1 MSKDQ
6 HDEALFDGFESL
18 TPTLAASQRAVERA
32 RDSLLRRVE
41 PCEAGAIQTAPP
53 PLRLPPPPRHASFPL
68 INAKHPS
75 RSRLLVYCGLAAA
88 FVLTV
93 YLGVH
98 YMAKQ
103 GRVDSVALTD
113 ASNPNKELQPAD
125 FGSERS
131 TEAATLEKEAKARS
145 KLVKEPADKTP
156 LDTAEY
162 AVPIIHSQVADDAPV
177 IVANGGKDPISLGSA
192 TREGGGLLHVWD
204 WSKGT
209 GSRVL
214 PEIESWGNEKMAIS
228 PDGKQ
233 LVWASGRILDLNTAK
248 WTKIDLGGADVK
260 VGASTYNRIGDM
272 RFSPDGSRLAL
283 LATNFVKNEP
293 GHIESEAVQVV
304 EFPTGRL
311 LCEFPP
317 GEQYALRIG
326 FSSDGKQIA
335 SADRGRQIS
344 RRDSATGKIL
354 KSYGPALKSQVMGV
368 AISPDGNYVA
378 ASQREPGDLY
388 IWESGTGR
396 LMHHMDGEDLRKLGG
411 LNSAYGAIRFS
422 PDGKF
427 LAAAYWDRLF
437 VFDVATGKTVAALKE
452 GLGTSIQWST
462 DGKKLTV
469 VTPVTVGERNVAGR
483 ENTYPAVHEWDWRNN
498 KQIEMTG
505 GSSAK

>member
-1 MSKDQ
+1 MSKDP
-6 HDEALFDGFESL
+6 HDKALFDGFESL
-18 TPTLAASQRAVERA
+18 APTAAASRCAVERT
-32 RDSLLRRVE
+32 RDLLLQWVK
-41 PCEAGAIQTAPP
+41 PCETGATETAT
-53 PLRLPPPPRHASFPL
+53 RLLGATPPPRQASFPS
-68 INAKHPS
+68 IKAKHA
-75 RSRLLVYCGLAAA
+75 SRLRLLAYCGLAAS
-88 FVLTV
+88 FVLTAC
-93 YLGVH
+93 LGVH
-98 YMAKQ
+98 YMAKL
-103 GRVDSVALTD
+103 GPVDSVTLTD
-113 ASNPNKELQPAD
+113 ASNPNEDLQHPAV
-125 FGSERS
+125 SS
-131 TEAATLEKEAKARS
+131 KPPTEAATLEKEVKVRS
-145 KLVKEPADKTP
+145 KSLERPADKAP

-162 AVPIIHSQVADDAPV
+162 AVPIIRSQVADDAPV
-177 IVANGGKDPISLGSA
+177 IIANGGKDPIPLGSA
-192 TREGGGLLHVWD
+192 TREGGGFLHVWD

-209 GSRVL
+209 RSRVL
-214 PEIESWGNEKMAIS
+214 PEIESWGNENMAIA

-233 LVWASGRILDLNTAK
+233 LVCASGRILDLNTAK

-283 LATNFVKNEP
+283 LVTDFVKNEP
-293 GHIESEAVQVV
+293 GHIESEMVQIV

-354 KSYGPALKSQVMGV
+354 KSYAPALKSQVMGV
-368 AISPDGNYVA
+368 AISPDGKYVA

-388 IWESGTGR
+388 IWESDTGR
-396 LMHHMDGEDLRKLGG
+396 LLHHMDGENLRKLGG
-411 LNSAYGAIRFS
+411 LDSPYGAIRFS

-437 VFDVATGKTVAALKE
+437 VFDVATGKAVAALKE
-452 GLGTSIQWST
+452 GLGTNIQWSA

-469 VTPVTVGERNVAGR
+469 VTPVAVGERNVAGR

-498 KQIEMTG
+498 KQIELTG